1 MDKGLL
7 IFNCF
12 RALKVRFCISSLGH
26 VEEWVVSKI
35 GEKPQLEQQGSLLLF
50 ISRIKWMMS
59 FGISGVLW
67 SDIQVQKERIYFE
80 ISSGK

>member
-1 MDKGLL
+1 MAKCLL

-12 RALKVRFCISSLGH
+12 RVLKVRFCISSLGH

-35 GEKPQLEQQGSLLLF
+35 GEKPQLAQQGSLLLF

-59 FGISGVLW
+59 FGIGGDVLW
-67 SDIQVQKERIYFE
+67 SDIQMQKEIIYFE
-80 ISSGK
+80 M